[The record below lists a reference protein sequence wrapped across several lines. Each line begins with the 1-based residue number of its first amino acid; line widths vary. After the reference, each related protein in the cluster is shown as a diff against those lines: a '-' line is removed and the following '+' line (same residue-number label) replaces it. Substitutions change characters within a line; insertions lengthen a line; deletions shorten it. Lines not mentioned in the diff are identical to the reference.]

1 MCQKPGRMLGKLTL
15 KRANFMRI
23 KPIIHQLGGPAQV
36 AAELGVNSQAVS
48 HWIRD
53 DAIPLA
59 RIPAILRLARKRGIP
74 LRPEEVDPHTDWEAF
89 TQ

>member
-1 MCQKPGRMLGKLTL
+1 
-15 KRANFMRI
+15 MRI
-23 KPIIHQLGGPAQV
+23 KSIIHQLGGPAQV

-53 DAIPLA
+53 DTVPLA
-59 RIPAILRLARKRGIP
+59 RIPALLRLAQKRGVP
-74 LRPEEVDPHTDWEAF
+74 LRPEEVEPNHDWEAI